1 MASLGATN
9 VQRNNIA
16 ALLDKNLKT
25 WRQRVG
31 LEY

>member
-16 ALLDKNLKT
+16 VFYLIKILKLDDNML
-25 WRQRVG
+25 V
-31 LEY
+31 